1 MRASYACLSEKLSDG
16 SMNCVAANGTFE
28 SRSLLCIVH
37 DLFVFNLNVVGHYLK
52 RFTSP
57 DGMSLWVI
65 LTETFRL
72 VDDWAFSVVLSLAL
86 ARRTVRFRLI
96 MEAFV
101 WSFSTDTPF

>member
-52 RFTSP
+52 QIYES
-57 DGMSLWVI
+57 GWHV
-65 LTETFRL
+65 
-72 VDDWAFSVVLSLAL
+72 AL
-86 ARRTVRFRLI
+86 GHFDRDFQI
-96 MEAFV
+96 GG
-101 WSFSTDTPF
+101 